1 MVLVI
6 IPFGWNNIWILFLAV
21 LLPLAL
27 GLGLMMIDV
36 VRQEG
41 FQGGIGEG
49 YEDGKKG
56 KV

>member
-1 MVLVI
+1 
-6 IPFGWNNIWILFLAV
+6 LFLLG

-41 FQGGIGEG
+41 FQGDIGEG

-56 KV
+56 EV